1 MPRKSEAPTAKLD
14 RNCGIDHLTFLD
26 LHFFKH
32 SYPSTYVK
40 NISSGLVRL
49 NRDFCYTH
57 NTTLQF
63 ILHEMHPTIKST
75 IQSFKKYLTFIG
87 PGLVVSVSYLDPGN
101 YSTSTS
107 GGSMYQYKLCFIIF
121 MSNIFAVI
129 LQTLCVKLGTITGL
143 DLAEMCR
150 LNLTPKWNLFMY
162 LCAEVAI
169 VATDLA
175 EVVGTAISLE
185 ILFGIPLLY
194 GVLITVLDVLIILM
208 AYHKDGSLKQTKIF
222 EILVSILVMA
232 TCICFILELFKC
244 PFELG
249 AGWKIFKGFLPVN
262 KEIFKEKNALF
273 LSCGIVGSTVMP
285 HSLFLGSALV
295 QPRLKD
301 FDEKH
306 GMKEDVLIDS
316 DDVQPRAV
324 PLNATRNDTPSNPAG
339 TPMSRLRSLSN
350 GSMLVRKY
358 KPSYEA
364 IKYCLNYSYVE
375 LVLSLFIV
383 AVFVNSAILIVAGA
397 TLYGKPDAADA
408 DLLSIYEML
417 SRYISPAAGLLFA
430 LSMLF
435 SGQSAGIVCTMAGQI
450 VSEGFINWTIAP
462 WKRRIMTRVIAIVPV
477 IIVIGILGREGVN
490 KVMNSSQVVLSFI
503 LPIVSAPLI
512 YFTCKKKYMV
522 VYKTNNASDET
533 SPLLLPGDDNAGTS
547 KPITYENGRFLQI
560 SSILT
565 WIIITALNIYLI
577 IAFANGADI

>member
-1 MPRKSEAPTAKLD
+1 
-14 RNCGIDHLTFLD
+14 
-26 LHFFKH
+26 
-32 SYPSTYVK
+32 
-40 NISSGLVRL
+40 
-49 NRDFCYTH
+49 
-57 NTTLQF
+57 
-63 ILHEMHPTIKST
+63 
-75 IQSFKKYLTFIG
+75 
-87 PGLVVSVSYLDPGN
+87 
-101 YSTSTS
+101 
-107 GGSMYQYKLCFIIF
+107 
-121 MSNIFAVI
+121 
-129 LQTLCVKLGTITGL
+129 
-143 DLAEMCR
+143 
-150 LNLTPKWNLFMY
+150 
-162 LCAEVAI
+162 
-169 VATDLA
+169 
-175 EVVGTAISLE
+175 
-185 ILFGIPLLY
+185 
-194 GVLITVLDVLIILM
+194 
-208 AYHKDGSLKQTKIF
+208 
-222 EILVSILVMA
+222 
-232 TCICFILELFKC
+232 
-244 PFELG
+244 
-249 AGWKIFKGFLPVN
+249 
-262 KEIFKEKNALF
+262 
-273 LSCGIVGSTVMP
+273 MP

-301 FDEKH
+301 FDEKN
-306 GMKEDVLIDS
+306 GLKEEVLIDS
-316 DDVQPRAV
+316 DNVPPRAITS
-324 PLNATRNDTPSNPAG
+324 NATDDTSDVAAS

-350 GSMLVRKY
+350 GSMLVSKY

-375 LVLSLFIV
+375 LILSLFFV

-477 IIVIGILGREGVN
+477 LIVIGILGREGVN

-522 VYKTNNASDET
+522 VYRTDDVSDES
-533 SPLLLPGDDNAGTS
+533 SPLLSSNQNGGATLS
-547 KPITYENGRFLQI
+547 KPVTYENGTLLQI
-560 SSILT
+560 TSILT

>member
-1 MPRKSEAPTAKLD
+1 MHQAIRSM
-14 RNCGIDHLTFLD
+14 
-26 LHFFKH
+26 
-32 SYPSTYVK
+32 
-40 NISSGLVRL
+40 
-49 NRDFCYTH
+49 
-57 NTTLQF
+57 LQ
-63 ILHEMHPTIKST
+63 T
-75 IQSFKKYLTFIG
+75 FKKYLTFVG

-121 MSNIFAVI
+121 MSNLFAVI

-162 LCAEVAI
+162 LCAEIAI
-169 VATDLA
+169 IATDLA

-194 GVLITVLDVLIILM
+194 GVLITVLDVLIVLM

-232 TCICFILELFKC
+232 TCVCFILELFKC
-244 PFELG
+244 PFEPG
-249 AGWKIFKGFLPVN
+249 AGWEIFKGFLPVN

-306 GMKEDVLIDS
+306 GKKGEIFIDS
-316 DDVQPRAV
+316 SSPQPEII
-324 PLNATRNDTPSNPAG
+324 PDEATSIDASPDPSA
-339 TPMSRLRSLSN
+339 TPMSRLRRLSN
-350 GSMLVRKY
+350 GSMLVKKY

-375 LVLSLFIV
+375 LVLSLFVV

-462 WKRRIMTRVIAIVPV
+462 WKRRIMTRVIAIMPV

-522 VYKTNNASDET
+522 VYRTSNTAEET
-533 SPLLLPGDDNAGTS
+533 SPLLTSNEDSAVTS
-547 KPITYENGRFLQI
+547 KPVTYENGRFLRI
-560 SSILT
+560 TSILT
-565 WIIITALNIYLI
+565 WVIITALNIYLI

>member
-1 MPRKSEAPTAKLD
+1 
-14 RNCGIDHLTFLD
+14 
-26 LHFFKH
+26 
-32 SYPSTYVK
+32 
-40 NISSGLVRL
+40 
-49 NRDFCYTH
+49 
-57 NTTLQF
+57 
-63 ILHEMHPTIKST
+63 
-75 IQSFKKYLTFIG
+75 
-87 PGLVVSVSYLDPGN
+87 
-101 YSTSTS
+101 
-107 GGSMYQYKLCFIIF
+107 
-121 MSNIFAVI
+121 
-129 LQTLCVKLGTITGL
+129 
-143 DLAEMCR
+143 
-150 LNLTPKWNLFMY
+150 
-162 LCAEVAI
+162 
-169 VATDLA
+169 
-175 EVVGTAISLE
+175 
-185 ILFGIPLLY
+185 
-194 GVLITVLDVLIILM
+194 
-208 AYHKDGSLKQTKIF
+208 
-222 EILVSILVMA
+222 
-232 TCICFILELFKC
+232 
-244 PFELG
+244 
-249 AGWKIFKGFLPVN
+249 
-262 KEIFKEKNALF
+262 
-273 LSCGIVGSTVMP
+273 MP

-301 FDEKH
+301 FDEKN
-306 GMKEDVLIDS
+306 GMKEEVIIDS
-316 DDVQPRAV
+316 DNEQAIVIS
-324 PLNATRNDTPSNPAG
+324 SNTNMTETSSDSPA

-512 YFTCKKKYMV
+512 YFTGKKKFMV
-522 VYKTNNASDET
+522 VYKTSGSSDET
-533 SPLLLPGDDNAGTS
+533 SPLLLSGEESNVAS
-547 KPITYENGRFLQI
+547 KPITYENGKFLQI
-560 SSILT
+560 TSILT

>member
-1 MPRKSEAPTAKLD
+1 
-14 RNCGIDHLTFLD
+14 
-26 LHFFKH
+26 
-32 SYPSTYVK
+32 
-40 NISSGLVRL
+40 
-49 NRDFCYTH
+49 
-57 NTTLQF
+57 
-63 ILHEMHPTIKST
+63 
-75 IQSFKKYLTFIG
+75 
-87 PGLVVSVSYLDPGN
+87 
-101 YSTSTS
+101 
-107 GGSMYQYKLCFIIF
+107 

-162 LCAEVAI
+162 LCAEIAI
-169 VATDLA
+169 IATDLA

-194 GVLITVLDVLIILM
+194 GVLITVLDVLIVLM
-208 AYHKDGSLKQTKIF
+208 AYHKDGSLKQTKVF

-232 TCICFILELFKC
+232 TCVCFILELFRC
-244 PFELG
+244 PFEPG
-249 AGWKIFKGFLPVN
+249 AGWEIFKGFLPVN

-306 GMKEDVLIDS
+306 GLKEVVFIGS
-316 DDVQPRAV
+316 D
-324 PLNATRNDTPSNPAG
+324 NAQLSAINPNAPNETSEDLAP

-350 GSMLVRKY
+350 GSMLVTKY

-364 IKYCLNYSYVE
+364 IKYCLNYSYAE
-375 LVLSLFIV
+375 LILSLFIV

-462 WKRRIMTRVIAIVPV
+462 WKRRIMTRIIAIVPV
-477 IIVIGILGREGVN
+477 VIVIGILGREGVN

-522 VYKTNNASDET
+522 VHKTSSVSDET
-533 SPLLLPGDDNAGTS
+533 SPLLTSSQDNTDVS
-547 KPITYENGRFLQI
+547 KTITYENGTFLQI
-560 SSILT
+560 TSILT